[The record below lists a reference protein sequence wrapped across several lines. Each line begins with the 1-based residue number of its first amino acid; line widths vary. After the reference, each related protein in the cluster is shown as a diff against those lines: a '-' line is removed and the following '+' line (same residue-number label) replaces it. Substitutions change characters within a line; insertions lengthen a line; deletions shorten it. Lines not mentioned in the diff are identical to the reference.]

1 MTLLRRELQT
11 YTSACERL
19 LSDTLEPE
27 LTEEELDLISYYA
40 KELFD
45 KVDQKRN
52 GGNNLYATL
61 F

>member
-1 MTLLRRELQT
+1 MTLLRSELQT
-11 YTSACERL
+11 YTSVCEQL
-19 LSDTLEPE
+19 LSDELQPE
-27 LTEEELDLISYYA
+27 LTEEELDLIIYYA
-40 KELFD
+40 NELFD

>member
-11 YTSACERL
+11 YTSACVQL
-19 LSDTLEPE
+19 LSDDLQPE
-27 LTEEELDLISYYA
+27 LTEEELDLIIYYA
-40 KELFD
+40 NEVFA

-52 GGNNLYATL
+52 GGNLHATL